1 MEEVWLESNWT
12 EWVVAQWRCATLSLF
27 EGESL
32 YSHGAQADN
41 QKRCAEALSVDLAV
55 YLVRRLVD
63 SLPLQQTGQLFVPDA
78 ASHHLY
84 FNQLFRSLLP
94 SFIRLRLQTTR
105 AWLSVHLSPTAATQP
120 LSLPSRYFLTSI
132 FGRIR
137 LVGFCESYTSF
148 ARHFCEEKLPA
159 RTTPIVELRRIVTHY
174 FYRNLTHSKLVVPSF
189 LGSNTGQFLLFC

>member
-12 EWVVAQWRCATLSLF
+12 EWAIAQWCCGTLSLF
-27 EGESL
+27 EGERF
-32 YSHGAQADN
+32 YSHRAQAGN
-41 QKRCAEALSVDLAV
+41 QERRAEALAIDLTV

-63 SLPLQQTGQLFVPDA
+63 SLHFQQTGQLLVSDA

-84 FNQLFRSLLP
+84 FYQLFRSLFP
-94 SFIRLRLQTTR
+94 SLIRLRPQTTR
-105 AWLSVHLSPTAATQP
+105 AWFSVHLSPTAATQR

-148 ARHFCEEKLPA
+148 ARHICEEKLPA
-159 RTTPIVELRRIVTHY
+159 KTTPIPKRIRY
-174 FYRNLTHSKLVVPSF
+174 LVVAFIASIQ
-189 LGSNTGQFLLFC
+189 TTVLLQHFGAAK